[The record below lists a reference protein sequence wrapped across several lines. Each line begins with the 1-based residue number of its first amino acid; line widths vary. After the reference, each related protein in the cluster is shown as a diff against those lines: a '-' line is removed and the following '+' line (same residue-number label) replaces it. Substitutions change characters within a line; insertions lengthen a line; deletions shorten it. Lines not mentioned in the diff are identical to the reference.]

1 MIKQSDEIDSFI
13 KQISKLPSVGK
24 RTAVR
29 IALHLIARKDSDF
42 KNLIEVFNNIRST
55 VKICPECGNFDTIS
69 PCKICSD
76 NTRDKSIVCVVSD
89 VASLWAI
96 ERTTIFN
103 GLYHVLGGVLSVS
116 DGITPEKLNLTS
128 LLNKLQSNIVKEII
142 IALPSTIDGKIT
154 SHYIL
159 ESIKKYN
166 VKVTEIAQGVP
177 IGGELDYL
185 DDGTITEAIK
195 HRKGL

>member
-76 NTRDKSIVCVVSD
+76 NTRDKSIVCIVSD